1 MRGRPKQKLR
11 ICNKCDR
18 KFRNDFLHQC
28 NECNR
33 ENLRE
38 VTYKVYCVGM
48 LANSGGRVVRKPL
61 GMM

>member
-11 ICNKCDR
+11 ICNK
-18 KFRNDFLHQC
+18 FLHQC